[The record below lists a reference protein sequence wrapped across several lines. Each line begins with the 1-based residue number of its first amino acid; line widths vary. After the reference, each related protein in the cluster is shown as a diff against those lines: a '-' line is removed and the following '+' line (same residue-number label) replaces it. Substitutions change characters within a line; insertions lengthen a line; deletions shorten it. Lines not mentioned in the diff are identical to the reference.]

1 MISSFFE
8 RNPLDVVYMIL
19 LDLAQIEF
27 RVISGRMAQGFLLL
41 IFGILTI
48 FALELSKRRPEKVK
62 VRKIPAVEAIDEAI
76 GRATEMGRP
85 IFFSP
90 GMSGIGVLET
100 LAALS
105 ILSDVARKTARYGI
119 PLIVAN
125 RYYTVYMAAEGIVK
139 QAYTMEGKADMYQ
152 PEFVR
157 FIASEQFAYAQGCL
171 GIFQREKPAANFFL
185 GYFFA
190 ESLELAE
197 AGYNIGAI
205 QVAGTTSTVQLP
217 FFVAACDYVLLGEEL
232 YAAAAY
238 VTRDPKIIGVLFA
251 HDLGK
256 YISFILLIVG
266 IALIT
271 AGSRFLLD
279 LLAK

>member
-1 MISSFFE
+1 
-8 RNPLDVVYMIL
+8 
-19 LDLAQIEF
+19 
-27 RVISGRMAQGFLLL
+27 MAQGFLLL

-85 IFFSP
+85 VFFSP
-90 GMSGIGVLET
+90 GLAGIGALQT

-105 ILSDVARKTARYGI
+105 ILGDIARKTARYGV

-125 RYYTVYMAAEGIVK
+125 ALYTVYMATEGIVK
-139 QAYTMEGKADMYQ
+139 QAYTMEGKADAYQ

-171 GIFQREKPAANFFL
+171 GIFQRERPAANFFF
-185 GYFFA
+185 GTFYA
-190 ESLELAE
+190 ETLELAE

-205 QVAGTTSTVQLP
+205 QIAGATNTIQLP
-217 FFVAACDYVLLGEEL
+217 FFIATCDYVLIGEEL

-238 VTRDPKIIGVLFA
+238 ITRDPKIIGVLLA

-266 IALIT
+266 IILIT
-271 AGSRFLLD
+271 AGSKFLLD

>member
-1 MISSFFE
+1 MI
-8 RNPLDVVYMIL
+8 I

-27 RVISGRMAQGFLLL
+27 RVTSGRMAQGFLLL

-48 FALELSKRRPEKVK
+48 FALELSKRRPEMVK

-85 IFFSP
+85 VFFSP
-90 GMSGIGVLET
+90 GMSGIGALET

-105 ILSDVARKTARYGI
+105 ILGDIARKTARYGI

-171 GIFQREKPAANFFL
+171 GIFQRERPAANFFL
-185 GYFFA
+185 GYFYA

-217 FFVAACDYVLLGEEL
+217 FFVAACDYALLGEEL

-256 YISFILLIVG
+256 YISFALLIIG
-266 IALIT
+266 IILIT
-271 AGSRFLLD
+271 AGSKFLLD

>member
-1 MISSFFE
+1 
-8 RNPLDVVYMIL
+8 MIL

-27 RVISGRMAQGFLLL
+27 RVIPGRVAQGVLLL
-41 IFGILTI
+41 LFGILTI
-48 FALELSKRRPEKVK
+48 FALEVSKRRPEKVK

-85 IFFSP
+85 VFFSP
-90 GMSGIGVLET
+90 GLGGIGALET

-105 ILSDVARKTARYGI
+105 ILGDIARKTARYGI
-119 PLIVAN
+119 PIIVAN
-125 RYYTVYMAAEGIVK
+125 RNYVVYMAAEGIVK

-157 FIASEQFAYAQGCL
+157 YIAGAQFAYAQGCL
-171 GIFQREKPAANFFL
+171 GIFQRERPAANFFL
-185 GYFFA
+185 GYFYA

-197 AGYNIGAI
+197 AGFNIGAI

-256 YISFILLIVG
+256 YISFALLLIG
-266 IALIT
+266 IILIT
-271 AGSRFLLD
+271 AGNKFLID
-279 LLAK
+279 LLSK